1 MKEMKKREEFTDR
14 EWEQLASL
22 LSGEKNSDS
31 GLRERFAS
39 DGNGDVES
47 KWIELPGASGSPS
60 IDTDKAWARL
70 QQRIESEPVK
80 RAATT
85 VSLFPH
91 RSFMRIAAA
100 IAAMALLGTLAY
112 FIGRTYNAPGMV
124 KYATGPGQ
132 KNLDITL
139 PDGSRI
145 YLNSNSEITFTG
157 DFGKKE
163 RHISLSGEA
172 YFEIEP
178 DASLPFTIAA
188 GEAEIRVVGTTFNV
202 ITSNSNSEVEVFV
215 TSGRVQLSGSSGTDP
230 IILEVGSMG
239 RVGKNEALKTV
250 NGNPNYLSWK
260 TGHLEYNGQR
270 LELVFADLKRAYDMN
285 IVAGDPSLLDLT
297 WTTAPIDNQPEETII
312 NLICISFNLA
322 YSKEGNVY
330 HLVKK

>member
-14 EWEQLASL
+14 EWEELASL
-22 LSGEKNSDS
+22 LSGEKNGNT
-31 GLRERFAS
+31 GLQERFATGDS
-39 DGNGDVES
+39 DVES
-47 KWIELPGASGSPS
+47 KWKELSSVADRTI
-60 IDTDKAWARL
+60 IDTDRAWASL
-70 QQRIESEPVK
+70 QKRI
-80 RAATT
+80 ATEKPAGKA
-85 VSLFPH
+85 SPAPLLS
-91 RSFMRIAAA
+91 RNSFMRIAAA
-100 IAAMALLGTLAY
+100 IAVLAVVGTLAY
-112 FIGRTYNAPGMV
+112 FLNRTYNSPGLV
-124 KYATGPGQ
+124 KYATGQGQ
-132 KNLDITL
+132 KNLDIVL

-145 YLNSNSEITFTG
+145 YLNSNSELSFAG
-157 DFGKKE
+157 DFGKDE
-163 RHISLSGEA
+163 RHVTLSGEA

-215 TSGRVQLSGSSGTDP
+215 TSGRVQLSGSSGSDP
-230 IILEVGSMG
+230 IILDVGSLGKIG
-239 RVGKNEALKTV
+239 RSEALKTV
-250 NGNPNYLSWK
+250 NENPNYLSWK

-270 LELVFADLKRAYDMN
+270 LEIVFADLKRAYDMN

-330 HLVKK
+330 HLVRK